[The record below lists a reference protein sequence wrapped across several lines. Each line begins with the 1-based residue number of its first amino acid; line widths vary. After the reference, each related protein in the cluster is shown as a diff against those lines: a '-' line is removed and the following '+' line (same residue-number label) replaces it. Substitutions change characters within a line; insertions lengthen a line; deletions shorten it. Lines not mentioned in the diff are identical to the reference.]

1 MLKKF
6 FGNIR
11 VTKITTTKIRQYVQS
26 RKDGGLAN
34 GSINRELSALKRMFS
49 LAAEAD
55 PPKIDRVPKI
65 PMLEENNVRKGFFEY
80 NEYQALYEALPDY
93 LKPVLAFGYFSGWRV
108 MEILNLKWNRVD
120 LEQGKA
126 WIDHGETKNKE
137 AREIYLDA
145 DLLNKLKV
153 LEAKRNPLW
162 DGQPIKRFTK
172 AWETALRA
180 CGFIPLLKCRACGGE
195 MDFPA
200 ERKKGLQCPSC
211 GSTKL
216 RREGR
221 IFHDLR
227 RSAIRENVRAG
238 IPVGVAMKLS
248 GHKTM
253 SVFERYNI
261 TDEKDLKRAAE
272 MRLLRVE
279 ALQEGGRGDN
289 KGFLPG
295 NGLPK
300 SEGNT
305 LQQLKKAPVAQVDR
319 ARDS

>member
-1 MLKKF
+1 
-6 FGNIR
+6 
-11 VTKITTTKIRQYVQS
+11 
-26 RKDGGLAN
+26 
-34 GSINRELSALKRMFS
+34 
-49 LAAEAD
+49 
-55 PPKIDRVPKI
+55 
-65 PMLEENNVRKGFFEY
+65 
-80 NEYQALYEALPDY
+80 
-93 LKPVLAFGYFSGWRV
+93 
-108 MEILNLKWNRVD
+108 
-120 LEQGKA
+120 
-126 WIDHGETKNKE
+126 
-137 AREIYLDA
+137 
-145 DLLNKLKV
+145 
-153 LEAKRNPLW
+153 
-162 DGQPIKRFTK
+162 
-172 AWETALRA
+172 
-180 CGFIPLLKCRACGGE
+180 

-200 ERKKGLQCPSC
+200 KRKEGLQCPSC

-272 MRLLRVE
+272 MRRLRVE

-289 KGFLPG
+289 RGDNQGFLGVVPG
-295 NGLPK
+295 VNDGLNSLK
-300 SEGNT
+300 SFND
-305 LQQLKKAPVAQVDR
+305 APVAQVDR